1 MPSPS
6 SDLLLEPTDTSGHLL
21 VVKELSVEFATRQ
34 GSVRAVDRASFSVR
48 PGEIVALVGESGCG
62 KSVSVLAILGLLPQQ
77 TGGVVGGEVLF
88 DGVDLLKL
96 SDDAMRERRGRD
108 IGMVFQEPMTSLNP
122 VLTIGLQVMEP
133 LIAHLGMTQT
143 AARARA
149 KELLELVG
157 IPDPAQRL
165 QQYPHELS
173 GGMRQRVM
181 IAMAISCNPK
191 LLIADE
197 PTTALDVTVQAQI
210 LELMKDLAQRLD
222 IALIFITH
230 NLGIVARY
238 ADRVVVMY
246 AGKPVE
252 QAPVGTLFESP
263 RHPYTIGLLRVVP
276 RLDRLR
282 GDRLETIEGLP
293 PNFMNLPSGC
303 RFAPRCPWQ
312 LAKCAEEPSLDE
324 LEPQHR
330 VACWRAAETLSR
342 AATLRRGEAS
352 VRVQKASV
360 LLSLKGVSKHFGGEG
375 MFGGAGKTRA
385 VDGVTL
391 TVHTG
396 ETLGLVGESGCGKT
410 TLGRLVLSLER
421 PTAGRILFE
430 DQDIAR
436 LRGGQLRRNRRQ
448 IQAVFQDPYSSLNP
462 RMTIGQIL
470 GEPMSVYR
478 MADNRGA
485 IAERV
490 AEFLEQVGLSADF
503 AARYPHMLSG
513 GQRQRVGIARAL
525 AMQPRFIVCDEP
537 VSALDVSIQG
547 QIVNLL
553 RDIQTKHGL
562 TYLFIAHDLAVV
574 RHIADRV
581 AVMYL
586 GQIMELADS
595 AELYASPRHPYTQA
609 LLNAIPIPDP
619 RVERGRAKTLLRGEL
634 PSPRNPPSGC
644 VFRTRC
650 PLASAECAEE
660 RPALKEISA
669 GHFAACLKLQ
679 PSATAPSLMPAHLG
693 AELLGGAERP
703 GSPAAS

>member
-1 MPSPS
+1 
-6 SDLLLEPTDTSGHLL
+6 
-21 VVKELSVEFATRQ
+21 
-34 GSVRAVDRASFSVR
+34 
-48 PGEIVALVGESGCG
+48 
-62 KSVSVLAILGLLPQQ
+62 
-77 TGGVVGGEVLF
+77 
-88 DGVDLLKL
+88 
-96 SDDAMRERRGRD
+96 
-108 IGMVFQEPMTSLNP
+108 
-122 VLTIGLQVMEP
+122 
-133 LIAHLGMTQT
+133 
-143 AARARA
+143 
-149 KELLELVG
+149 
-157 IPDPAQRL
+157 
-165 QQYPHELS
+165 
-173 GGMRQRVM
+173 MRQRVM

-293 PNFMNLPSGC
+293 PNFMNLPPGC

-312 LAKCAEEPSLDE
+312 MAKCAEEPGLDE
-324 LEPQHR
+324 VEPQHR

-342 AATLRRGEAS
+342 APALRLGEAS
-352 VRVQKASV
+352 SRVQKDFCPAEPQ
-360 LLSLKGVSKHFGGEG
+360 G
-375 MFGGAGKTRA
+375 
-385 VDGVTL
+385 
-391 TVHTG
+391 
-396 ETLGLVGESGCGKT
+396 
-410 TLGRLVLSLER
+410 SLEAFR
-421 PTAGRILFE
+421 RRGHVRGRGQDASGRRCHPRRACRRNPGSRRGKRLRQDDPRASGAFPGKADRRAGSVRG
-430 DQDIAR
+430 QDIAR

-470 GEPMSVYR
+470 SEPMSVYR
-478 MADNRGA
+478 MADNRVA

-553 RDIQTKHGL
+553 KDIQTKHGL

-660 RPALKEISA
+660 RPALKEINA
-669 GHFAACLKLQ
+669 GHFAACLKIR
-679 PSATAPSLMPAHLG
+679 PSEVAPYLMPAHLG
-693 AELLGGAERP
+693 AELHAGADRP
-703 GSPAAS
+703 GAPAAS

>member
-1 MPSPS
+1 VR
-6 SDLLLEPTDTSGHLL
+6 
-21 VVKELSVEFATRQ
+21 VVDK
-34 GSVRAVDRASFSVR
+34 ASFSVR
-48 PGEIVALVGESGCG
+48 RGEIVALVGESGCG
-62 KSVSVLAILGLLPQQ
+62 KSVSVLAILGLLPKDI
-77 TGGVVGGEVLF
+77 GRAVGGQVLF
-88 DGVDLLKL
+88 EGVDLLSL
-96 SDDAMRERRGRD
+96 SDEAMREYRGRD

-133 LIAHLGMTQT
+133 LVTHLGLSTT

-157 IPDPAQRL
+157 IPDPTHRL

-181 IAMAISCNPK
+181 IAMALSCNPK

-210 LELMKDLAQRLD
+210 LELMKDLAARLD
-222 IALIFITH
+222 VALIFITH

-252 QAPVGTLFESP
+252 QAPVAELFESP

-276 RLDRLR
+276 RLDRPG

-293 PNFMNLPSGC
+293 PNFMNLPKGC
-303 RFAPRCPWQ
+303 RFAPRCSWRI
-312 LAKCAEEPSLDE
+312 AACAEEPG
-324 LEPQHR
+324 LEALAPHHG
-330 VACWRAAETLSR
+330 VACWRGAERLTQVSPVR
-342 AATLRRGEAS
+342 ADRQIAGAGE
-352 VRVQKASV
+352 KPV
-360 LLSLKGVSKHFGGEG
+360 LLRLEGVSKHFDSESSL
-375 MFGGAGKTRA
+375 FGGGSKTRA
-385 VDGVTL
+385 VDDVAL
-391 TVHTG
+391 TVRAG

-410 TLGRLVLSLER
+410 TLGRLVLSLEK
-421 PTAGRILFE
+421 PTAGRLLFE
-430 DQDIAR
+430 DRDITK
-436 LRGGQLRRNRRQ
+436 LRGGALRRARRQ

-462 RMTIGQIL
+462 RMTVGQIL
-470 GEPMSVYR
+470 SEPMWVYKIE
-478 MADNRGA
+478 GGSGS
-485 IAERV
+485 IANRV
-490 AEFLEQVGLSADF
+490 AAFLEQVGLSADY
-503 AARYPHMLSG
+503 ATRYPHMLSG

-553 RDIQTKHGL
+553 KDLQASHGL

-586 GQIMELADS
+586 GRIMEIADS
-595 AELYASPRHPYTQA
+595 GRLYAAPLHPYTQA
-609 LLNAIPIPDP
+609 LLSALPIPDP
-619 RVERGRAKTLLRGEL
+619 RVERGRSKTLLRGEL

-660 RPALKEISA
+660 RPLLREIGA
-669 GHFAACLKLQ
+669 GHFAACLKIR
-679 PSATAPSLMPAHLG
+679 PEDAPATLPPASLAARKLAGPERASVPLG
-693 AELLGGAERP
+693 R
-703 GSPAAS
+703 